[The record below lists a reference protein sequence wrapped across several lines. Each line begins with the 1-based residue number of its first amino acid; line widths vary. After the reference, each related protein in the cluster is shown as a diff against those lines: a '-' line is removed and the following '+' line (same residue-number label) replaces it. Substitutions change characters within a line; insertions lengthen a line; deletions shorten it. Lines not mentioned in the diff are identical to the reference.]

1 MLWGSA
7 GAVTLGALGTLTA
20 GATGPTGPTGP
31 ADTADPVAAAR
42 TPAHPVPSPPS
53 AEPLP
58 APRATRSYGFSQG
71 WLFGGKYAENAEL
84 PGYPD
89 GHFDRVTVPHTVT
102 RLSATDWD
110 YRAWEERW
118 IYRKH
123 FIGRGLVPNSATGPK
138 AGNKT
143 AAADSQRVLLTF
155 DGVMTSATVVL
166 NGTTLTQ
173 HEGGYLPWTT
183 ELTGHL
189 LPGDNVLAVIVDG
202 RWLDV
207 PPDALPGGPGTIDYL
222 QPAGI
227 YRDITLQ
234 IMPSAYLADVFARP
248 ADVLTPG
255 RMVRVTAT
263 IDVAGEHGPAEH
275 AIVGQTMGTVTAVLL
290 DSAGTQ
296 LAGAT
301 TTVSLPAVGTHTAA
315 LIIGEIPQVAYWSPD
330 HPALYTVRITL
341 AYPGGGHVTDT
352 TVGFREAVFGEDG
365 FYLNGTRLEVFGLNR
380 HQLYPYLGMAAPAR
394 LQRRDAQLLKDE
406 LNVNMVRC
414 SHYPQSPHFLDA
426 CDELGIMV
434 WEEPPGWG
442 FMGDESFQQRFL
454 DDVTAMVRRDRNRP
468 SVVVWGTRLDET
480 ANYPTLYAKAREL
493 AYLNDGSRQ
502 TTGAVTFR
510 TTGGWA
516 EDLFGYD
523 DYRVVDGKPELY
535 PPVSGVPYLVSE
547 AVGAGVNPHYQWT
560 DPPSILANQA
570 VAHALV
576 HNQARADQ
584 RYAGLLGWAGFD
596 YYAVANT
603 STPEAAAKNW
613 HSIRTPG
620 VMDVF
625 RVAKP
630 GAATYRSQVAPG
642 AGPVIIPVFC
652 WDDRFPPGPDAMFA
666 TNCERLVLW
675 LGGVPWLTVMPDRAA
690 FGYLPYPP
698 AFADLTDA
706 AKVAGIAARNDL
718 PDLVI
723 DGYIG
728 SNCVAT
734 LRMTASSDGDRLALG
749 VADAAIDAD
758 GLDAT
763 AFTIRATDAYGNRRP
778 GIAGDVTLTLTG
790 PGTLIAENPFPLA
803 AFGGVGGGFI
813 RSLPGAAGQ
822 VTLTATHP
830 TLGQARATVRVSP
843 TRSESWI

>member
-1 MLWGSA
+1 MTDSAVSRRSVLRGGA
-7 GAVTLGALGTLTA
+7 GAVTLGALGTFTA
-20 GATGPTGPTGP
+20 GATESAGP
-31 ADTADPVAAAR
+31 ADQVAAAQ
-42 TPAHPVPSPPS
+42 TSAKPVP
-53 AEPLP
+53 
-58 APRATRSYGFSQG
+58 APQATRSYGFGQG
-71 WLFGGKYAENAEL
+71 WLFGGKYTENAEL
-84 PGYPD
+84 PGYRD
-89 GHFDRVTVPHTVT
+89 THFEGVTVPHTVT
-102 RLSATDWD
+102 RLSATDWNN
-110 YRAWEERW
+110 RAWEDRW

-123 FIGRGLVPNSATGPK
+123 FIGRGLAPGSATGPK
-138 AGNKT
+138 AGSKT
-143 AAADSQRVLLTF
+143 AAADGQRVLLTF
-155 DGVMTSATVVL
+155 DGVLTSATVVL
-166 NGTTLTQ
+166 NGTTLTH

-207 PPDALPGGPGTIDYL
+207 PPDALRGGPGTIDYL

-234 IMPSAYLADVFARP
+234 IVPPVYLADVFARP
-248 ADVLTPG
+248 ADVLVPRRT
-255 RMVRVTAT
+255 VRVTAT
-263 IDVAGEHGPAEH
+263 IDAAAGNGLAGR
-275 AIVGQTMGTVTAVLL
+275 AIVRQAMGTVTAVLL

-296 LAGAT
+296 LAGAS
-301 TTVSLPAVGTHTAA
+301 TTVSVPVAGTRTAA
-315 LIIGEIPQVAYWSPD
+315 LTIGEIPQVAYWSPD
-330 HPALYTVRITL
+330 HPALYTVRTTL

-352 TVGFREAVFGEDG
+352 TIGFREAVFGADG
-365 FYLNGTRLEVFGLNR
+365 FYLNGARLEIFGLNR
-380 HQLYPYLGMAAPAR
+380 HQLYPYLGMAAVAR

-442 FMGDESFQQRFL
+442 FMGDEAFQQRFL

-480 ANYPTLYAKAREL
+480 TNYPALYAKAREL
-493 AYLNDGSRQ
+493 ANRSDGSRQ

-523 DYRVVDGKPELY
+523 DYRVVDGRPELY

-560 DPPSILANQA
+560 DPPDILANQA

-584 RYAGLLGWAGFD
+584 RYAGLLAWAGFD
-596 YYAVANT
+596 YYAAANT

-630 GAATYRSQVAPG
+630 GAAIYRSQVAPG

-652 WDDRFPPGPDAMFA
+652 WDDRFPPGAEAMFA
-666 TNCERLVLW
+666 TNCERLVLS
-675 LGGVPWLTVMPDRAA
+675 LGGVPWLTVIPDNAA
-690 FGYLPYPP
+690 FGALPYPP
-698 AFADLTDA
+698 AFANLTDA
-706 AKVAGIAARNDL
+706 TQVAGVAARRGL

-728 SNCVAT
+728 RDRVAT
-734 LRMTASSDGDRLALG
+734 VRMSASSAGDRLELS
-749 VADAAIDAD
+749 VADAAIDT
-758 GLDAT
+758 GGSDAT
-763 AFTIRATDAYGNRRP
+763 AFAIRATDAYGNRRP
-778 GIAGDVTLTLTG
+778 GISGDVTLTLTG
-790 PGTLIAENPFPLA
+790 PGTLIAVNPFPLA

-813 RSLPGAAGQ
+813 RSMPGAAGQ

-830 TLGQARATVRVSP
+830 TLGQARATVRVRR